1 MKTNKSI
8 LIGLAV
14 LGGFIALFSL
24 ARAQLSGS
32 SLNVVNSSQPPVPD
46 SIVQLT
52 ADAQGLALISPNA
65 LPRNGGTFWLMMPNG
80 FSAPY
85 PCPPPGS
92 LPTYSI
98 AGGEFMVDGTG
109 GQVASAPVRIG
120 GKVTTPTV
128 AEALEAMAQSV
139 VDLVAWI
146 QGATAKTRKLTMSK
160 DDSGP
165 SPPGGGGGGGGGFT
179 NSYGYCFDTNQLW
192 LDITNVSGGMAFV
205 NLHNGTN
212 YVYEIFT
219 KTNLL
224 QATWTIAGEVFPTDT
239 NCNPFTVAA
248 QPGGDPP
255 CFFVWARDWTGV
267 TSQGNTVPE
276 WWLWKYFG
284 TVDLS
289 DATLDSGGN
298 NTLLY
303 DYTNHQAPANV
314 IQLTVAVTNNY
325 MATANASAQIVL
337 QGGVPGYIAI
347 AVDNTNY
354 LNTTN
359 WTAYTTSD
367 ITVPLGSAQGWHDV
381 WIGLRGHAD
390 APSAAVWQ
398 WKRLKLDTTPPQLV
412 ITGPTNGTVNV
423 PMIQLTGYSPEA
435 LSGISYD
442 IANALGLATN
452 QQVLVLDQSY
462 STNTWEFTT
471 NTFQAFDIPLTNGV
485 NVITLHATDLAGN
498 TSTLST
504 NFTLDYSSK
513 TNPPT
518 VQITWPQNGT
528 EVSGGG
534 FTMDGQVADATVTV
548 AATITDNSGNT
559 NTVRGL
565 VERNG
570 RFWVQNLPLSSGTNI
585 VTLTVTDAA
594 MNSAITNITVVQSA
608 VTMTLD
614 SLLDPQQLWNPTVN
628 LTGKILI
635 PPTRCGSMASRV
647 TTRAMAPGMPTMC
660 RPRREVW
667 PASRSRRIRPTKRS
681 RTIPT
686 ATERKSD
693 YEIDVFDFRAGGAH
707 LHGYG
712 QHTATQRQS
721 RQAVADISCQR
732 YARDELHHA

>member
-1 MKTNKSI
+1 MTP
-8 LIGLAV
+8 G
-14 LGGFIALFSL
+14 
-24 ARAQLSGS
+24 
-32 SLNVVNSSQPPVPD
+32 
-46 SIVQLT
+46 
-52 ADAQGLALISPNA
+52 
-65 LPRNGGTFWLMMPNG
+65 G

-85 PCPPPGS
+85 PCPPPGL
-92 LPTYSI
+92 LPTYSL
-98 AGGEFMVDGTG
+98 GGGAEFLVDGTG
-109 GQVASAPVRIG
+109 GKVTLSSHQIG
-120 GKVTTPTV
+120 GRKATPTV
-128 AEALEAMAQSV
+128 DSALEAQANAVLDLIDTVQMA
-139 VDLVAWI
+139 LFEP
-146 QGATAKTRKLTMSK
+146 LLSK
-160 DDSGP
+160 QLSGMMKMDASGP
-165 SPPGGGGGGGGGFT
+165 PGPGEGGGGGGGDGST
-179 NSYGYCFDTNQLW
+179 NSYGGGGYCFDTNGLW
-192 LDITNVSGGMAFV
+192 LDITNVSVGLAFA

-224 QATWTIAGEVFPTDT
+224 QATWDIAGEVFPTDT

-248 QPGGDPP
+248 SPGGDPASQ
-255 CFFVWARDWTGV
+255 FLWARDWTGI
-267 TSQGNTVPE
+267 TSLGNTVPE
-276 WWLWKYFG
+276 WWFWKYFG
-284 TVDLS
+284 TTNLS

-303 DYTNHQAPANV
+303 DYTIHQAPANA
-314 IQLTVAVTNNY
+314 IQFTVAVTNNY
-325 MATANASAQIVL
+325 VATANAPAQIAL
-337 QGGVPGYIAI
+337 ESGIPGYIAI

-354 LNTTN
+354 LNATN
-359 WTAYTTSD
+359 WTVYTSAN
-367 ITVPLGSAQGWHDV
+367 ITVPLGATEGWHDV
-381 WIGLRGHAD
+381 WIGLCGHTD
-390 APSAAVWQ
+390 AASAAVWQ
-398 WKRLKLDTTPPQLV
+398 WKRLKLDTTPPPLV

-442 IANALGLATN
+442 ITNALGLATN
-452 QQVLVLDQSY
+452 QQVLVLEQSY

-485 NVITLHATDLAGN
+485 NAITLHATDLAGN

-528 EVSGGG
+528 EVSGSG

-548 AATITDNSGNT
+548 AATIADNSGNT

-614 SLLDPQQLWNPTVN
+614 SLPDPQQLWNPTVN
-628 LTGKILI
+628 LTGTISD
-635 PPTRCGSMASRV
+635 PTYAVWVNGVKGHNKGDGTWYAHNVPTTPGGVASFTV
-647 TTRAMAPGMPTMC
+647 TAYSPDETQPDN
-660 RPRREVW
+660 
-667 PASRSRRIRPTKRS
+667 S
-681 RTIPT
+681 
-686 ATERKSD
+686 
-693 YEIDVFDFRAGGAH
+693 
-707 LHGYG
+707 HGN
-712 QHTATQRQS
+712 
-721 RQAVADISCQR
+721 
-732 YARDELHHA
+732 